1 MSFSPKPGCPLC
13 GVVSAARDSPSHN
26 ILHRDDNFTAY
37 HETANPVSSKGHI
50 IIAFNLH
57 VPSIYMLSSS
67 DLPLLVQ
74 VRDLATRL
82 LTDLAGRPSTDVP
95 ASPISPSPRAST
107 FMAAT
112 PTTDTPNFR
121 IGFITPPW
129 KDSKIP
135 VTDHLHAHA
144 YVLPADKL
152 GWWRGVAYGGLAWYA
167 IEDLIAEI
175 REETTN
181 NRVKSGYGNRSNA
194 PIDTVADA
202 GSRMG
207 HADGTETTE
216 PSLAI
221 PDIEAGSRPPSR
233 SFASSSSPSSSR
245 PSSSRQLTVDTAAA
259 APASSSNN
267 LEPAFNIRTIP
278 V

>member
-1 MSFSPKPGCPLC
+1 MTSQYTSVEVAVSEDEWNTSGPPGSGVGGIRALRVVRYSPHIEQAEMSFSPKPGCPLC

-50 IIAFNLH
+50 IIAFKSA
-57 VPSIYMLSSS
+57 VPLLFYFCSSSNVLPSVTASMSPPFTCSSVPPFFFIYICQQSDFIVINPQSSS

-82 LTDLAGRPSTDVP
+82 LTELAGKSSTDVP
-95 ASPISPSPRAST
+95 VSPISASPRAST
-107 FMAAT
+107 FMAST
-112 PTTDTPNFR
+112 PTTDTSNFR

-175 REETTN
+175 RY
-181 NRVKSGYGNRSNA
+181 VLS
-194 PIDTVADA
+194 
-202 GSRMG
+202 
-207 HADGTETTE
+207 HAH
-216 PSLAI
+216 I
-221 PDIEAGSRPPSR
+221 P
-233 SFASSSSPSSSR
+233 
-245 PSSSRQLTVDTAAA
+245 
-259 APASSSNN
+259 
-267 LEPAFNIRTIP
+267 IRTG
-278 V
+278 